1 MGKFTKPEWKKDFD
15 KELEEVQKKLD
26 SIKKTH
32 EMMQKIQNLED
43 KKQITTGMKPTS
55 HNYEMM

>member
-1 MGKFTKPEWKKDFD
+1 MDIK
-15 KELEEVQKKLD
+15 KELVEVQKKLD

-32 EMMQKIQNLED
+32 EMMQKIRELED